1 MKKQDY
7 YTSGQFAKMAH
18 VSVRTIRF
26 YDKQDILKPTYV
38 DEHGSRYYSDS
49 DFARLQ
55 QILLLKYL
63 GFSLEEIRS
72 MTIDDTDYQ
81 VMQGSLRMQQN
92 LIRDRIEQMQLVE
105 KAIRETL
112 TAIQKYHHVDW
123 NQMLELIHLTNMETS
138 LQSQYLNASN
148 ISARI
153 SLHQLYSEN
162 RQGWF
167 PWIFAQCDIAPG
179 MEILEIGCGNGALWT
194 QNLEKI
200 PEDIHVTLSDIS
212 EGMLWDARRDIGSV
226 DARFSYQ
233 TFDAA
238 DIPLPDHSVDLVI
251 AGHLLFYCDVDKVC
265 GEVARVLKTDG
276 RFVCSTYG
284 SHHMEEIDQLVK
296 AFDER
301 IVLSAEKL
309 YDRFGLQ
316 NGGEQLLRHFP
327 SVEQRIY
334 PDRLVVDRA
343 EPLMEYILSCHGNQN
358 QYILNRYREFR
369 EFVSERTANGFSITK
384 EAGIFVCSN
393 G

>member
-1 MKKQDY
+1 M
-7 YTSGQFAKMAH
+7 
-18 VSVRTIRF
+18 
-26 YDKQDILKPTYV
+26 
-38 DEHGSRYYSDS
+38 
-49 DFARLQ
+49 
-55 QILLLKYL
+55 
-63 GFSLEEIRS
+63 
-72 MTIDDTDYQ
+72 
-81 VMQGSLRMQQN
+81 
-92 LIRDRIEQMQLVE
+92 
-105 KAIRETL
+105 
-112 TAIQKYHHVDW
+112 
-123 NQMLELIHLTNMETS
+123 
-138 LQSQYLNASN
+138 
-148 ISARI
+148 
-153 SLHQLYSEN
+153 
-162 RQGWF
+162 
-167 PWIFAQCDIAPG
+167 
-179 MEILEIGCGNGALWT
+179 
-194 QNLEKI
+194 
-200 PEDIHVTLSDIS
+200 
-212 EGMLWDARRDIGSV
+212 
-226 DARFSYQ
+226 
-233 TFDAA
+233 
-238 DIPLPDHSVDLVI
+238 DLVI

-334 PDRLVVDRA
+334 SDRLVVDRA

>member
-49 DFARLQ
+49 DFASLQ

-105 KAIRETL
+105 QAIRETL
-112 TAIQKYHHVDW
+112 AVLQKYHHVDW

-138 LQSQYLNASN
+138 LRSQYLNASN

-153 SLHQLYSEN
+153 SLHQLYSQN

-167 PWIFAQCDIAPG
+167 PWIFAQCAITAG
-179 MEILEIGCGNGALWT
+179 MDILEIGCGNGALWT
-194 QNLEKI
+194 QNLDQLADGVHI
-200 PEDIHVTLSDIS
+200 ILSDIS
-212 EGMLWDARRDIGSV
+212 EGMLWDARRDIGSA
-226 DARFSYQ
+226 DTRFTYQ

-238 DIPLPDHSVDLVI
+238 SIPLPENSVDLVI
-251 AGHLLFYCDVDKVC
+251 AGHLLFYCDVDRVC
-265 GEVARVLKTDG
+265 AEAARVLRPGG
-276 RFVCSTYG
+276 RFICSTYG

-316 NGGEQLLRHFP
+316 NGSEQLHRHF
-327 SVEQRIY
+327 STVEQRIY
-334 PDRLVVDRA
+334 PDRLIVNRA

-369 EFVSERTANGFSITK
+369 EFVSEKTKNGFSITK
-384 EAGIFVCSN
+384 EAGIFVCTN
-393 G
+393 H